1 MKQKYPGE
9 MTPLELAKYIV
20 RSDVEYY
27 EDPVPHI
34 MASHRGIGG
43 PGYDASIGG
52 SMWSEKQHGMFGN
65 VPSTFAGYAMIGD
78 PIKKIPNTRILV
90 SEAQGKIVN
99 QVFPVAEIVRMV
111 QKEKTQASLFSV

>member
-1 MKQKYPGE
+1 

-20 RSDVEYY
+20 RSDVEHY

-34 MASHRGIGG
+34 RASHRGIGG

-65 VPSTFAGYAMIGD
+65 IPNTFEGYAMIGD
-78 PIKKIPNTRILV
+78 PIKKVPNTRILV